1 MSQREK
7 SKEKAI
13 VELKARVDS
22 LEPFREKL
30 ESLKAERVGVF
41 HQVDT
46 YFEVPQGRLKI
57 RETDGEDEGAQLV
70 YYERPDVEGIKQ
82 SRVFVAELPKPQF
95 TKKFLGAALR
105 VKAVVDKQREIFRLE
120 GTQVHL
126 DTVRSLRTF
135 VEFERPAQDTPEA
148 ALEAR
153 ETLLKLMRT
162 LGIKPE
168 SLQKGSYSDL
178 LAEQA
183 KRKKPKTGR

>member
-1 MSQREK
+1 
-7 SKEKAI
+7 
-13 VELKARVDS
+13 
-22 LEPFREKL
+22 
-30 ESLKAERVGVF
+30 
-41 HQVDT
+41 
-46 YFEVPQGRLKI
+46 
-57 RETDGEDEGAQLV
+57 
-70 YYERPDVEGIKQ
+70 
-82 SRVFVAELPKPQF
+82 
-95 TKKFLGAALR
+95 
-105 VKAVVDKQREIFRLE
+105 
-120 GTQVHL
+120 VHL
-126 DTVRSLRTF
+126 DTVRSLGTF